1 VFSTVLLFSL
11 VVSGATTR
19 LDNAVY
25 DLSARLMRHAPRAD
39 IVIVGIDPKSL
50 ATEGQWPWSRH
61 LIGTLIGDIVK
72 DHPRAFAHYFLFL
85 LPGPPEDDQRIHDA
99 MASVKT
105 FLPTPT
111 NPADTSHPGLT
122 MPPIP
127 IIASAATGLG
137 AVDAD
142 PDKDG
147 IVRRAFLYSGSQDHL
162 VPRLVLQMARLENPS
177 LDISPA
183 SKRHY
188 LIMNNGYRAGEML
201 VPYLGPKG
209 TFTTVSAADVLNNRV
224 PRDYFRNKFVLVGP
238 TAAGMLDESATPLT
252 SADGMP
258 NVEIDANIL
267 NSLLSGDNIYQAS
280 KFVTIA
286 ISLIF
291 IWTFLVA
298 LVRLGPRDNLLFGSA
313 TAGISIFGAIACFKI
328 FNYWV
333 PPVSCLVTLTIILP
347 YWGWRRLNAASAYFA
362 KELKVLETEGGLAS
376 QGPGSDWRSR
386 GGDVVLQQITLLE
399 DAKRRIAD
407 LRKFVDDILANFP
420 DPVFVVD
427 RDGVIA
433 RLNSAANLFARSMAF
448 ATTTGG
454 HIEPILAAVVAS
466 GGDGRVLWPPD
477 LQASTTDGPTE
488 GRPLTGIGPD
498 GRAYELRFTATSGA
512 KGEPTGWIVH
522 LADVTPLVSAMRQR
536 EEALQLL
543 SHDMRSPQAAIIAI
557 LSHPDFKGAAPAL
570 RKRIESQARRTLDLA
585 DSFVRLAQAESARYE
600 FEPIDISHVLQD
612 AVDAVWPLAQSAK
625 VKVIFHPEDTEYV
638 VLADRRLLTRALIN
652 LLDNAIKF
660 SPEGKSVTCRLRPD
674 HFKSEDSVVCE
685 IADSAGG
692 MAQAQLAELF
702 RKFATSREDVS
713 GSQGV
718 GLGLALVHTVITRHQ
733 GVIRCES
740 AEGEGTVFTVALPL
754 YDDVGAE
761 AFATSD
767 M

>member
-1 VFSTVLLFSL
+1 MT
-11 VVSGATTR
+11 GTTTR
-19 LDNAVY
+19 LDNGVY
-25 DLSARLMRHAPRAD
+25 DLSVRLMRHKPRSD
-39 IVIVGIDPKSL
+39 IVIVGIDPRSL
-50 ATEGQWPWSRH
+50 AAEGQWPWSRH
-61 LIGTLIGDIVK
+61 LIGTLISDIAK
-72 DHPRAFAHYFLFL
+72 EKPRAFAHYFLFL
-85 LPGPPEDDQRIHDA
+85 LPGPPEDDLAIHDA
-99 MASVKT
+99 MKSIKT

-137 AVDAD
+137 AGDPD

-147 IVRRAFLYSGSQDHL
+147 IVRRTFLYSGSEGNL
-162 VPRLVLQMARLENPS
+162 VPRIALQMARIEHHY
-177 LDISPA
+177 LDIGNDA
-183 SKRHY
+183 KQHY
-188 LIMNNGYRAGEML
+188 YITKDGYRAGAML
-201 VPYLGPKG
+201 IPYLGPKG
-209 TFTTVSAADVLNNRV
+209 TFSTISAVDVLNGRI
-224 PRDYFRNKFVLVGP
+224 PKAFFKNKFVLVGP
-238 TAAGMLDESATPLT
+238 TASGMLDVFSTPLT
-252 SADGMP
+252 VADGMP
-258 NVEIDANIL
+258 NVEIEANIL
-267 NSLLSGDNIYQAS
+267 NSLLIGDNISQS
-280 KFVTIA
+280 SQFVTIS

-291 IWTFLVA
+291 IWSFLVA
-298 LVRLGPRDNLLFGSA
+298 LVRLSPRDNLVFGVSA
-313 TAGISIFGAIACFKI
+313 ACISIFGAVAIFVLFK
-328 FNYWV
+328 YWI
-333 PPVSCLVTLTIILP
+333 PPVSCLLTLTIILP
-347 YWGWRRLNAASAYFA
+347 YWGWRRLNAASTYFA
-362 KELKVLETEGGLAS
+362 KELTLLESEGGLAS
-376 QGPGSDWRSR
+376 RLSDSDNRSR

-427 RDGVIA
+427 RDGVIV
-433 RLNSAANLFARSMAF
+433 RVNGAANLFCRALSLPAS
-448 ATTTGG
+448 AGEA
-454 HIEPILAAVVAS
+454 IEPILRAVVAS
-466 GGDGRVLWPPD
+466 GGMGRALWPPEID
-477 LQASTTDGPTE
+477 RGATDSLTE
-488 GRPLTGIGPD
+488 ARALSGVGPD
-498 GRAYELRFTATSGA
+498 GRAYELRFTATSGTL
-512 KGEPTGWIVH
+512 GEATGWIVH

-585 DSFVRLAQAESARYE
+585 DSFVRLAQAESATYE
-600 FEPIDISHVLQD
+600 FEQIDVTHVLQD

-625 VKVIFHPEDTEYV
+625 VKVSFHPEETEFV

-674 HFKSEDSVVCE
+674 HFKSKESVVCE

-733 GVIRCES
+733 GIIRCES
-740 AEGEGTVFTVALPL
+740 AEGEGTVFTVTLPICH
-754 YDDVGAE
+754 DAE
-761 AFATSD
+761 ADTLTATV
-767 M
+767 